1 MFDTGQCSVQKRI
14 ASRRK
19 TSRSEPR
26 TILAMVLAKEVVQL
40 SIIHCAV
47 KAFAKKTVTA
57 LVASAATAGIH
68 RRLTLQGK
76 NGGSD
81 SMPGSLV
88 QAKELLDQWA
98 KARDEFLQTYTQVS
112 DWNSLNA
119 AGKINEMFAA
129 VSALEEFR
137 DRLVA
142 IREKLKSE
150 ATAANAQAAVARR
163 ALNVVD
169 LSVTKGLASTGM
181 PPTLR
186 SVITLMKMCEK
197 PLGAGGRYAP
207 SESVQ
212 VNVWMPSVADLAKPL
227 IWTALSSEPTVRAI
241 GKASLVVRM
250 FVDGPDRTYV

>member
-1 MFDTGQCSVQKRI
+1 
-14 ASRRK
+14 
-19 TSRSEPR
+19 
-26 TILAMVLAKEVVQL
+26 MVLAKEVVQL

-47 KAFAKKTVTA
+47 KAFAKKTVSA

-68 RRLTLQGK
+68 RRLTLHLK
-76 NGGSD
+76 NGASSD
-81 SMPGSLV
+81 SMPASLA
-88 QAKELLDQWA
+88 QAKEVLDQWT

-119 AGKINEMFAA
+119 AAKINEMFAA

-150 ATAANAQAAVARR
+150 AATANAQAAVARR

-181 PPTLR
+181 SPTLR